1 MILLKFFGII
11 ILFFVVFFLVILAS
25 VIFRF
30 WGIIRQFMG
39 KGKPSSNG
47 FGGFYQQGGF
57 SQGGFGQGGFNQQAG
72 GFGQQQRQSAGQNTQ
87 NVKPTISG
95 KVKPRNSEIDKNE
108 GEYVDFEEIS

>member
-47 FGGFYQQGGF
+47 FGGFYQQ
-57 SQGGFGQGGFNQQAG
+57 
-72 GFGQQQRQSAGQNTQ
+72 NTQ

>member
-72 GFGQQQRQSAGQNTQ
+72 GFNQQRQQSQQSTQ
-87 NVKPTISG
+87 NAKPTISG